1 LPCTCARRSPPRRAA
16 PESGGSSLGRA
27 PRLRRETGGC
37 CRAQPIASIH
47 AVVHLLLARTR
58 AARRCTAAR
67 SASRARGA
75 HTFVGQVGLLRAARR
90 AAWQRVVT
98 CCSTFGCVATCCA
111 TQLLRA
117 LRDMALITRPASAA
131 NHPTREAAASPLM
144 STCMACA
151 ANFCRGLGPRRARH
165 RRAARES
172 AHIARPRA
180 KAARPRAPRTC
191 AQPARPPAVPFD
203 DVVCAGLA
211 RRVCFAAHRSPLA
224 T

>member
-1 LPCTCARRSPPRRAA
+1 MLSPSQASTLSCISCWLARAPLAAA
-16 PESGGSSLGRA
+16 PQLA
-27 PRLRRETGGC
+27 P
-37 CRAQPIASIH
+37 P
-47 AVVHLLLARTR
+47 LAHVGHTPLW
-58 AARRCTAAR
+58 AR
-67 SASRARGA
+67 SGFS
-75 HTFVGQVGLLRAARR
+75 RAARR

-117 LRDMALITRPASAA
+117 VRDMALITRPASAS

-151 ANFCRGLGPRRARH
+151 ADFCRGLGPRRARH